1 MGGKKKRTSQRDSN
15 LRGRSG
21 GKVNP
26 AGGRIRG
33 ATGAQKGA
41 EAVGNAS
48 VRQGGRE
55 LLIGADGVVEAIT
68 FELCK
73 KIVVEV

>member
-1 MGGKKKRTSQRDSN
+1 MGGEDEDSYGDSN

-33 ATGAQKGA
+33 GRERKRKGA
-41 EAVGNAS
+41 AGVREAGS
-48 VRQGGRE
+48 Y
-55 LLIGADGVVEAIT
+55 
-68 FELCK
+68 
-73 KIVVEV
+73 